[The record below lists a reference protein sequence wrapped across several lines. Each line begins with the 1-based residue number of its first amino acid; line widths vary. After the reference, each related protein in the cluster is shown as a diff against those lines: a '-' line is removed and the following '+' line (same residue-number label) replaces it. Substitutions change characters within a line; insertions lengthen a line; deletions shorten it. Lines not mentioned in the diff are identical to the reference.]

1 MPMRICFGV
10 AQAARCKLSS
20 RLSSKSGPAGFGGTG
35 RLSAE
40 LFSSGVGIEPRGVFL
55 GAYALGI
62 YVEAGGRDMA
72 EGIGAFHAGM
82 GLTFR
87 TPLVFAP

>member
-1 MPMRICFGV
+1 
-10 AQAARCKLSS
+10 
-20 RLSSKSGPAGFGGTG
+20 
-35 RLSAE
+35 
-40 LFSSGVGIEPRGVFL
+40 VFL
-55 GAYALGI
+55 GTYAFGV

-72 EGIGAFHAGM
+72 EGVNVFHAAA